1 MPRPP
6 LILLLLSTFLFAVSP
21 AQAAPRVVVTIKPIH
36 SLVANVMQ
44 GVAEPVLMIQGN
56 HSPHTFTLKPSQMH
70 QLENAD
76 IIFWVGESLET
87 SLQKTLHN
95 AAEKHQVVAL
105 SQAPGLVQLA
115 TRSDQRW
122 EHKLAHNDEHEHDSA
137 LDPHIWL
144 TPVNAARLVQY
155 IAETLSQFDP
165 QNAHSYNANAS
176 STLARIHQ
184 LDEQIAQQLK
194 PLQPYRFVVF
204 HDAYQHFEHHYHLN
218 AVAAVALSPDRLPG
232 ARHIS
237 EIKQRIKALKVSCI
251 FNETQ
256 FNSNL
261 VNSLQQDNR
270 IKTGSLDPLGATLSA
285 GSDAWFDLMQNIS
298 DSISDCL
305 SSAIE

>member
-1 MPRPP
+1 MPRSL
-6 LILLLLSTFLFAVSP
+6 LILLLLSTFLLTALP

-44 GVAEPVLMIQGN
+44 GIAEPVLMIQGN

-95 AAEKHQVVAL
+95 AAEKHRVVEL
-105 SQAPGLVQLA
+105 LETPGLVQLG
-115 TRSDQRW
+115 TRSDQHW
-122 EHKLAHNDEHEHDSA
+122 EPEQAQNDEHHHDSA

-144 TPVNAARLVQY
+144 SPENAAKLVQY
-155 IAETLSQFDP
+155 IAATLSQFDP

-194 PLQPYRFVVF
+194 PLQAYRFVVF
-204 HDAYQHFEHHYHLN
+204 HDAYQYFEHHYNLN
-218 AVAAVALSPDRLPG
+218 AVAAVTLSPDRLPG

-237 EIKQRIKALKVSCI
+237 EIKWRIKKLQVSCI

-256 FNSNL
+256 FNSSL
-261 VNSLQQDNR
+261 VNSLQQDKPV
-270 IKTGSLDPLGATLSA
+270 KTGSLDPLGATLSA
-285 GSDAWFDLMQNIS
+285 GPDAWFELMQHIS
-298 DSISDCL
+298 DSISGCL